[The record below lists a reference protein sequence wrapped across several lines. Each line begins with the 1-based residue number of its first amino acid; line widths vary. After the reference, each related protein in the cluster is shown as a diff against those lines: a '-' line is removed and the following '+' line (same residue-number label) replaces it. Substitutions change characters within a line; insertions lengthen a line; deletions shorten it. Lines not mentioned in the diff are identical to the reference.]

1 LQKGV
6 ILNDGPTQP
15 AIVKCIRESAKYSF
29 VEIIIWEGRNRQVRR
44 MIEAIGSKVLKL
56 VRTEIGGV
64 RIGDLP
70 IGKYRE
76 LTPDEIKML
85 KPQQRR

>member
-1 LQKGV
+1 
-6 ILNDGPTQP
+6 
-15 AIVKCIRESAKYSF
+15 
-29 VEIIIWEGRNRQVRR
+29 

-76 LTPDEIKML
+76 LTTDEIKML
-85 KPQQRR
+85 TPHRRR